1 MISAKD
7 FIRWCSLE
15 SICFEDIVVVDID
28 SSFDYVLFF
37 GAMPTHSLPE
47 GLCVALYS
55 DLGLEPYAEFS
66 GIRIPLA
73 ADAYIVRPDVA
84 IALYH
89 LE

>member
-15 SICFEDIVVVDID
+15 SICFEDLVVVDID
-28 SSFDYVLFF
+28 SDFDYVSFF
-37 GAMPTHSLPE
+37 GAMPTRVLPE

-55 DLGLEPYAEFS
+55 DLGLEPYTEFS
-66 GIRIPLA
+66 GIRIPRA
-73 ADAYIVRPDVA
+73 ADAYIVLPNEF